1 MHLVEY
7 VHVYWPDVNK
17 LTNVGDD
24 CLLKLKT
31 YTTNKFWLDVFD
43 SLSFVIKVSFEELN
57 LHNLKYYHSQFGL
70 ILTSK
75 LIIVYFFKKSYYKG
89 MKIIDDS
96 FFIKRV
102 YFQWSRES
110 FWENITY
117 TVLVLCNI
125 TVL

>member
-43 SLSFVIKVSFEELN
+43 SLSFVIKDSFEELN
-57 LHNLKYYHSQFGL
+57 LHSLKYYHSQFGL
-70 ILTSK
+70 ILISK
-75 LIIVYFFKKSYYKG
+75 LIIIVYFFKKSYYKG
-89 MKIIDDS
+89 MKMI
-96 FFIKRV
+96 FFLIKRV

-110 FWENITY
+110 FWENKTY